1 MQPETSSTDSDRR
14 STFIESLS
22 AFGRQH
28 RAQHWEGTFGD
39 FLTQILPH
47 NPAAFTRASHQY
59 IWDMLR
65 WYGRERAGVEDTA
78 RAQELFRPEL
88 FGIDDPLARA
98 AVGRQI
104 PPGNLAQARPGG
116 IQPHR

>member
-1 MQPETSSTDSDRR
+1 MQPETSNTDSDRR

-39 FLTQILPH
+39 FLHHILQS

-65 WYGRERAGVEDTA
+65 WYGREPTA
-78 RAQELFRPEL
+78 DDDRGRAQDSFCPEL
-88 FGIDDPLARA
+88 SAFDEPLAR
-98 AVGRQI
+98 GFDYFKS
-104 PPGNLAQARPGG
+104 
-116 IQPHR
+116 